1 MTTKLLLH
9 IPFAFELPIKINITG
24 DPQKDAQY
32 LLIGIAAC
40 ILLLILTI
48 ITLIILAFRRKKKKK
63 KAADLANQSVTTATS
78 ENIAKVEPKKQEI
91 APEPIDTTPE
101 PKPVVE
107 AKEPVK
113 EIKVEEAPKAEP
125 KPEPK
130 PEKEKNPEDKMD
142 EIRKRLAEIAQ
153 NRKNNPNEYQEVVLP
168 KLTADFAKTVSKE
181 DAANSADSFEEHETE
196 EIPNET
202 ESAANSTP
210 DFEYEEQI
218 QNLNTDFKGE
228 PISDSDFEKANEE
241 IIKTQIENEV
251 DSIFAKQ
258 ELDTDFSGEPI
269 SDSNFTVENTEE
281 QIKEDIQ
288 QMDTDFSGEPIAD
301 SNFHSESEKLNAQ
314 FQNTQLPVK
323 RMTFTEWMDSF
334 K

>member
-9 IPFAFELPIKINITG
+9 IPFAIELPIKINITG

-48 ITLIILAFRRKKKKK
+48 ITLIIVAFRRKKKKK
-63 KAADLANQSVTTATS
+63 KAADIAKQSETAITS
-78 ENIAKVEPKKQEI
+78 ENISKEEPEKQEI
-91 APEPIDTTPE
+91 ATEAKITTPE
-101 PKPVVE
+101 IKPVVE
-107 AKEPVK
+107 TIEPTKENIIVETP
-113 EIKVEEAPKAEP
+113 KVES

-130 PEKEKNPEDKMD
+130 PEKEQNPEDKMD

-168 KLTADFAKTVSKE
+168 KLTADFAKTVSIE
-181 DAANSADSFEEHETE
+181 DAGNLADSFEIHETE

-202 ESAANSTP
+202 ESLENSNT
-210 DFEYEEQI
+210 DFDYEAQI

-228 PISDSDFEKANEE
+228 PVSDSDFEKANEDLL
-241 IIKTQIENEV
+241 KTQIEDKV
-251 DSIFAKQ
+251 DSVFAKQ
-258 ELDTDFSGEPI
+258 EFDTDFSGEPI
-269 SDSNFTVENTEE
+269 SDSNYTVEDSDAETKEE
-281 QIKEDIQ
+281 IQ
-288 QMDTDFSGEPIAD
+288 QMDTDFSGEPVAD